1 MASEA
6 PTKRRYR
13 MSARAEAAA
22 QTAERLL
29 AAAWRHFS
37 ASPYEQVRLSDIA
50 TDADV
55 SLQTLH
61 THFGTKEQLFVSSYE
76 WWWVARSGSLLH
88 SAPVGDIQGTVRVLL
103 AHADE
108 HGPAILRLLSQE
120 DNIPAVRERMDAGRV
135 YHREWVA
142 KTFAPQLAG
151 LKGAARERRIARLIV
166 ATDIFTWKRLRQ
178 DMRLSRATVEQ
189 IVAEIID
196 PPKGTHG

>member
-1 MASEA
+1 MTSMA
-6 PTKRRYR
+6 PTKRQYR
-13 MSARAEAAA
+13 MSARAKAAA
-22 QTAERLL
+22 ETAERLL

-50 TDADV
+50 AEADV

-61 THFGTKEQLFVSSYE
+61 THFGTKEQLFVASYE
-76 WWWVARSGSLLH
+76 WWWTGPAGSWLH
-88 SAPVGDIQGTVRVLL
+88 SAPVGDIEGTVHVLL

-108 HGPAILRLLSQE
+108 HGPAIMRLLSEE

-135 YHREWVA
+135 FHREWVT

-151 LKGAARERRIARLIV
+151 LEGAARERRLARLIV

-178 DMRLSRATVEQ
+178 DMQLPRATVEQ
-189 IVAEIID
+189 IVIEIID
-196 PPKGTHG
+196 PSKGTH